1 MNVKQLI
8 EKLQQFDEN
17 LPVCIADDTEIFEL
31 DEFYGFDV
39 LEGEYTAVRTDRKM
53 IPLFSSGAFLVLN
66 NIGDTDLEQSDFR
79 FVE

>member
-1 MNVKQLI
+1 MNIKQLI
-8 EKLQQFDEN
+8 EKLKQFDEN
-17 LPVCIADDTEIFEL
+17 LPVCVADDTEIFEL

-39 LEGEYTAVRTDRKM
+39 FEGEYTAVRTDRKM
-53 IPLFSSGAFLVLN
+53 IPLFSSGTFLVLN